1 MFEDENSV
9 GVTDGCQAVSNGYRR
24 AVLGK
29 FLHCPLNLAFGFII
43 KGGSC
48 LVED

>member
-24 AVLGK
+24 AVFGK
-29 FLHCPLNLAFGFII
+29 FLHGALNLMFGFVVE
-43 KGGSC
+43 GTGC
-48 LVED
+48 LVEN